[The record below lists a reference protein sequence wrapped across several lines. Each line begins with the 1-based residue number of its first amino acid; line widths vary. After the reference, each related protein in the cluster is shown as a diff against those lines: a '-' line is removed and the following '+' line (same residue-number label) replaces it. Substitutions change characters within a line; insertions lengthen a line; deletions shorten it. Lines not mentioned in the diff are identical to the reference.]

1 MDIAGFLRRYPPF
14 DELDAERLAR
24 VAGSVEIAHAAAGT
38 TILHQRGE
46 PATALY
52 LVRKGAVELLDDGRV
67 LDLLG
72 EGELF
77 GQFSLLA
84 HERPTVTVRAEEDT
98 LLYLIP
104 EAVADEVLESPEGRH
119 FMVGSMRRR
128 VRAAATRAEPPTPD
142 ARLTTVGSLVRRQP
156 VTAAGSVTVAEAAA
170 TMAAERVSSLLILT
184 PTGLGILTDRDLRTR
199 VVAVRGAFD
208 TPVADVATFP
218 VRCLPADALAGDAL
232 LAMFAEGVH
241 HFPVEGPGGEIV
253 GVVTDTDLMGVGR
266 HTPFALKSGIE
277 RAATPEAVSEAG
289 RDLPAVVVAMVD
301 AHADP
306 VDVGRVAALAVDALT
321 ERLLQLG
328 IARLGDPPVSWAWL
342 ALGSAARH
350 EQALRTDQDHAIA
363 YDVEAAGVDAIDPY
377 FAELAGIV
385 TDGLEAAGIPR
396 CAGDA
401 MAVHS
406 AMRAPI
412 ARWVERF
419 EEWMDDPSGASI
431 VLSAIGYDFRRVAGP
446 LDVEPPLNE
455 AVRKAAGKQGFV
467 RSMARRALDLH
478 PPTGFLRDL
487 VVERSGEHAGRLD
500 VKHGGLTIVTNLA
513 RVYAVQAGVAAKPT
527 IARLEAASG
536 LGVMDHHVADE
547 LAEAFRFLW
556 GVRLR
561 HQADQ
566 VEAGEPPD
574 DFVDPGELGPLA
586 RSGLKEAFRVIT
598 RAQRQLASEQGVEPR

>member
-1 MDIAGFLRRYPPF
+1 MNIAGFLRRYPPF
-14 DELDAERLAR
+14 DELSTERLDL
-24 VAGSVEIAHAAAGT
+24 VAGSVEIEHVVGGT
-38 TILHQRGE
+38 TILQQRGE
-46 PATALY
+46 PATGLY
-52 LVRKGAVELLDDGRV
+52 VVRKGAVELLDDGRV

-84 HERPTVTVRAEEDT
+84 HEGPTVTVRSAEDT

-104 EAVADEVLESPEGRH
+104 EAVADDVLETPAGRH

-128 VRAAATRAEPPTPD
+128 VLAAAEHTEPTVPD
-142 ARLTTVGSLVRRQP
+142 ARLATVGSLVRRP
-156 VTAAGSVTVAEAAA
+156 AVTVEPSVTVADAAA
-170 TMAAERVSSLLILT
+170 MMAAERVSCLLIPT
-184 PTGLGILTDRDLRTR
+184 PDALGIITDRDLRTR
-199 VVAVRGAFD
+199 IVAARGAFD

-218 VRCLPADALAGDAL
+218 VRSLRDDTLAGDAL

-241 HFPVEGPGGEIV
+241 HFPVLSRGGELL
-253 GVVTDTDLMGVGR
+253 GVVTDTDLMGIGR
-266 HTPFALKSGIE
+266 HSPFALKSAIE
-277 RAATPEAVSEAG
+277 RAATPEAVGAAG
-289 RDLPAVVVAMVD
+289 RDLPAVVVAMVG

-306 VDVGRVAALAVDALT
+306 VDVGRVAALAVDAMT

-350 EQALRTDQDHAIA
+350 EQALHTDQDHAIA
-363 YDVEAAGVDAIDPY
+363 YDAGPEDVDAIDPY

-401 MAVHS
+401 MAVHR

-419 EEWMDDPSGASI
+419 SEWVDDPTGQSA
-431 VLSAIGYDFRRVAGP
+431 VLSSIGYDFRKVAGP
-446 LDVEPPLNE
+446 LDAEAPLDE
-455 AVRKAAGKQGFV
+455 AVRKAAGNPGFV
-467 RSMARRALDLH
+467 RSMSRRALDLH

-487 VVERSGEHAGRLD
+487 VVERSGAHAGRLD
-500 VKHGGLTIVTNLA
+500 IKHGGLTIVTNLA

-527 IARLEAASG
+527 IARLDAAAAT
-536 LGVMDHHVADE
+536 GVLDRHVGGE
-547 LAEAFRFLW
+547 LTEAFRFLW

-561 HQADQ
+561 HQAAQ
-566 VEAGEPPD
+566 VGAGIAPD
-574 DFVDPGELGPLA
+574 DFPDPGELGPLA
-586 RSGLKEAFRVIT
+586 RSGLKEAFRAIA
-598 RAQRQLASEQGVEPR
+598 RAQRQLASEQGVGAR